1 MIKHDTSKNNSP
13 IFTWEDRY
21 LCSRVDPQ
29 KEAQEWLTSRSEQIN
44 SSKYIV
50 VLGLGCGY
58 HILQLIN
65 NFPTKKILVIETE
78 KTIINVFKRNFPIE
92 SSAVELLHI
101 DDEESLISNPAIQNT
116 LKNFYVVLL
125 HGPSINIFPKLK
137 LFKNW
142 LIGRNY
148 ESLQWILKTR
158 NQLSIFKVENLGLK
172 ELNKECLSIKD
183 LKKCV
188 QKTNSESRKTFLK
201 LTALEEM
208 LS

>member
-116 LKNFYVVLL
+116 LVLL
-125 HGPSINIFPKLK
+125 
-137 LFKNW
+137 
-142 LIGRNY
+142 
-148 ESLQWILKTR
+148 
-158 NQLSIFKVENLGLK
+158 
-172 ELNKECLSIKD
+172 
-183 LKKCV
+183 
-188 QKTNSESRKTFLK
+188 
-201 LTALEEM
+201 
-208 LS
+208 